1 MSLPASNLIDLS
13 DRLAARSPEL
23 VKKHL
28 SPVEAIL
35 RGTLPR
41 EIPGYEI
48 REPQIEMALMIES
61 ALTEQ
66 RHGFF
71 EAGTGTGKSIAY
83 LAPLHEHLKATGGRA
98 VVSTGTIALQE
109 QLISKDIPLLENILK
124 ESFHARLA
132 KGKSNYLCRVRLES
146 ELTQL
151 GGMFHDKEA
160 QELIE
165 IEEWAHSTKSGDRAD
180 LKVEPSSLWAKI
192 CVDDNCPGRKCLSYS
207 NCFLAKAKAL
217 LNDAQLI
224 ITNHNLLMLDL
235 VIKDKTDGNASL
247 LPDYTIVVLD
257 EGHKL
262 SSIAQSAL
270 STQCSNYR
278 LPLLL
283 KQARKVPGVDF
294 NLCEDALL
302 QNEAF
307 FNLVAGTPDGKD
319 RFCLIP
325 TDELIIQGNKV
336 LELVESIAKTESDGM
351 SDHDTI
357 VLSNVGKYFDDLVY
371 ILSADNQKSNVYW
384 VEKSKT
390 SRGGQKIVL
399 HGTPIDVSEM
409 LSEMLFSKM
418 NSVILT
424 SATLS
429 TGGSFSYLKGQI
441 GCPAAEELI
450 VKSPFDFSQQCLL
463 YLPQDLP
470 EPNSPSFH
478 QGIVKTIY
486 DLLAVTQG
494 RALCLFTS
502 YRGMNEVYQRLE
514 GKLPYQVYKQSDMP
528 KRALLDAFRDDV
540 HSVLFATSS
549 FWEGVSI
556 DGESLSCVIIDRLPF
571 AVPDEPISRAR
582 VDRLKKQGKN
592 DYQIFNAL
600 TLPEAILSLKQGFGR
615 LIRTRSDRGVVC
627 ILDNRVTTKRYGATV
642 LKSLPGASI
651 VRSLGEVERFMGEER

>member
-13 DRLAARSPEL
+13 DRLQSRSIKS
-23 VKKHL
+23 VKY

-41 EIPGYEI
+41 EIPGFEI
-48 REPQIEMALMIES
+48 REPQISMALLIES

-66 RHGFF
+66 ENVLV
-71 EAGTGTGKSIAY
+71 EAGTGTGKSDAY
-83 LAPLHEHLKATGGRA
+83 LIPLHEHLSKTGGRA

-109 QLISKDIPLLENILK
+109 QLISKDIPLLESILK
-124 ESFHARLA
+124 ESFKARLA
-132 KGKSNYLCRVRLES
+132 KGKSNYLCHVRLES

-151 GGMFHDKEA
+151 GGLFHDKEA
-160 QELIE
+160 QELLQIS
-165 IEEWAHSTKSGDRAD
+165 EWAHTTKSGDRAD
-180 LKVEPSSLWAKI
+180 LKVEPSAIWAKI

-217 LNDAQLI
+217 LNDAQI
-224 ITNHNLLMLDL
+224 IVTNHNLLMLDL
-235 VIKDKTDGNASL
+235 VIKAKTDGNASL
-247 LPDYTIVVLD
+247 LPDYSIVVLD
-257 EGHKL
+257 EAHKL
-262 SSIAQSAL
+262 HDIAQSAL
-270 STQCSNYR
+270 STQCSSFR

-302 QNEAF
+302 QNDHF
-307 FNLVAGTPDGKD
+307 FNMVAGPNKND
-319 RFCLIP
+319 RFRLIP
-325 TDELIIQGNKV
+325 NDELIIQGNKV
-336 LELVESIAKTESDGM
+336 LELVESIAKTESDNM
-351 SDHDTI
+351 SDHDAI

-371 ILSADNQKSNVYW
+371 ILSAENQKNNVYW
-384 VEKSKT
+384 VEVTKN
-390 SRGGQKIVL
+390 SRGGQKVVL
-399 HGTPIDVSEM
+399 HGTPVDVSEM
-409 LSEMLFSKM
+409 LSEMLFEPM

-429 TGGSFSYLKGQI
+429 TGGKFDYLKGQI
-441 GCPAAEELI
+441 GCPTCKELI
-450 VKSPFDFSQQCLL
+450 VPSPFDYSQQCLL

-478 QGIVKTIY
+478 QGITKTIY
-486 DLLAVTQG
+486 DLLAVTEG

-514 GKLPYQVYKQSDMP
+514 GKLPYQVYKQGDMP
-528 KRALLDAFRDDV
+528 KKMLLDAFRDDV
-540 HSVLFATSS
+540 HSVLFGTSS

-571 AVPDEPISRAR
+571 AVPDEPISQAR
-582 VDRLKKQGKN
+582 VDQLKKKGKN

-627 ILDNRVTTKRYGATV
+627 ILDNRISTKRYGATV

-651 VRSLGEVERFMGEER
+651 VRSLCEVERFMGEGK